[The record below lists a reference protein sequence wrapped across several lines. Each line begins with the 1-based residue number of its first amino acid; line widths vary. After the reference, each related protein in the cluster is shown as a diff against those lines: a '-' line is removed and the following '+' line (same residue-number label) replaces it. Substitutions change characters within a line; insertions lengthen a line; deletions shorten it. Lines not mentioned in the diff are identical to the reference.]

1 MLCSGNHLAA
11 VDLLAFINLQL
22 MVVVVAAQVYAL
34 YVLLQNSYNTMGVGS
49 QNDTPINRKR
59 PSQIEIATLQK

>member
-22 MVVVVAAQVYAL
+22 MVVVAHSQVYAL
-34 YVLLQNSYNTMGVGS
+34 YVLLQNSYESMWVESGPG
-49 QNDTPINRKR
+49 
-59 PSQIEIATLQK
+59 EIHFDKSN